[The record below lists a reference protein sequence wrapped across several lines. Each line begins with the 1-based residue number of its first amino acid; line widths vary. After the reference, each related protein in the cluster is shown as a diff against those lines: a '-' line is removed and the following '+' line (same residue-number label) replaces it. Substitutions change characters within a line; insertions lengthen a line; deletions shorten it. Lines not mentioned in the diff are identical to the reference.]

1 MLLAP
6 GDLSAVGFRHSGLAI
21 SCEQANKGE
30 RWERGCIFSRQ
41 DWNTQVCVCLPAVL
55 CVSLAKGVDT
65 VCRELPL
72 RCRWSYYVWCG
83 RGGGLVSE
91 GVNRYVTAPEAL
103 CVLKRGEDAYL
114 SFFILIP
121 FIITF
126 SLSFWASQRGLDVER
141 DIWLGLRNM
150 RNCIWADSKP
160 GSVASHLKYEK
171 SHGNNGEDDIRG
183 SDV

>member
-30 RWERGCIFSRQ
+30 RWGRGAYFPDKIETHKYVFVS
-41 DWNTQVCVCLPAVL
+41 VL

-103 CVLKRGEDAYL
+103 CTQEGRRCL
-114 SFFILIP
+114 SIFFHPHPCYHL
-121 FIITF
+121 FLTLF
-126 SLSFWASQRGLDVER
+126 
-141 DIWLGLRNM
+141 LGL
-150 RNCIWADSKP
+150 SKRIRC
-160 GSVASHLKYEK
+160 GERHMTWIAQHEKLHL
-171 SHGNNGEDDIRG
+171 SRF
-183 SDV
+183 

>member
-1 MLLAP
+1 M
-6 GDLSAVGFRHSGLAI
+6 LAI
-21 SCEQANKGE
+21 SQRWDSGTAGSRSPAN
-30 RWERGCIFSRQ
+30 RPTRVR
-41 DWNTQVCVCLPAVL
+41 DWAGGAYFPDKIETHKYEFVSVL

-103 CVLKRGEDAYL
+103 CTQEGRRCL
-114 SFFILIP
+114 SIFFHPHPCYHHSLP
-121 FIITF
+121 
-126 SLSFWASQRGLDVER
+126 LSFWASQRGLDVER

-160 GSVASHLKYEK
+160 GSVASHLKNEK
-171 SHGNNGEDDIRG
+171 SHGNDGEDDIRG

>member
-30 RWERGCIFSRQ
+30 RWGRGCIFSRQ
-41 DWNTQVCVCLPAVL
+41 DWNTQVCVCLRAVL

-103 CVLKRGEDAYL
+103 CTQEGRRCL
-114 SFFILIP
+114 SIFFHPHHCHHHSL
-121 FIITF
+121 
-126 SLSFWASQRGLDVER
+126 SLSFWASKRIRCGEGHMTWIAQHEKL
-141 DIWLGLRNM
+141 
-150 RNCIWADSKP
+150 
-160 GSVASHLKYEK
+160 HL
-171 SHGNNGEDDIRG
+171 SRF
-183 SDV
+183 